1 MTFEQF
7 MLNQYKKGIHT
18 YQESLIIYNNSFHN
32 TEDSHTQ
39 NIVRQ
44 IYNNFKG

>member
-18 YQESLIIYNNSFHN
+18 YEQSLVMYKN
-32 TEDSHTQ
+32 TYQNKEDNHTQ
-39 NIVRQ
+39 IIIRQ